1 MDKNVFDIQESTI
14 IDVISLKTGFIL
26 CFDNGFTMGILKNSY
41 EQAFLLNNLGEMWQG
56 ETLKIVFLDGRV
68 MFLVTRTGNMC
79 FIKRNYDANLVT
91 NEIRNE
97 DYLETNYNLNVF
109 VFNSL
114 VRESLIEHEK
124 VKRKK

>member
-79 FIKRNYDANLVT
+79 FIKRNYDANLVP